1 MMFLFNSCLSLDSSV
16 HRAAKEGGIDQSSH
30 VCRPVNGEKL
40 LSPMRPKILWTK
52 IPDELKSGIVS
63 LHTSILQTQ
72 PWSI

>member
-16 HRAAKEGGIDQSSH
+16 HRATKEEGIDQSSH

-40 LSPMRPKILWTK
+40 HSRMRPKILWTK
-52 IPDELKSGIVS
+52 IPDELKPG
-63 LHTSILQTQ
+63 ILQTQ